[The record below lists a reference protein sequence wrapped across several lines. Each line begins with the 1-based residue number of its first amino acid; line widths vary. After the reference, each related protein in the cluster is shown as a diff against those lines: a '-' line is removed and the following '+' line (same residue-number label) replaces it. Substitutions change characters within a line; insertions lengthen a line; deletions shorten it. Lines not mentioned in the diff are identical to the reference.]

1 MLPFPTIPKSQ
12 LGIPGNA
19 LGVVIPGPYFGSAVS
34 SFVTLELASLAIVLG
49 FLYCLRL
56 GGEIMHGFWGP
67 VLWPLLEIIYTNP
80 TLLAPTSV
88 FLDLFNFIKEK
99 VPLSRLS

>member
-34 SFVTLELASLAIVLG
+34 SFVTLELASSAIVLG
-49 FLYCLRL
+49 FL
-56 GGEIMHGFWGP
+56 
-67 VLWPLLEIIYTNP
+67 
-80 TLLAPTSV
+80 
-88 FLDLFNFIKEK
+88 
-99 VPLSRLS
+99 